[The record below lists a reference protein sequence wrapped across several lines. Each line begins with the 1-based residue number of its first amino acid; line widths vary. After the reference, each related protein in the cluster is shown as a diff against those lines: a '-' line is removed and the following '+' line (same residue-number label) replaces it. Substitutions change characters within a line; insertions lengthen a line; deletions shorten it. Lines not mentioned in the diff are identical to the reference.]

1 MGFFLALQFL
11 TRIPVPLKGEVS
23 PRMWGRSMAW
33 FPLVGLLLGGL
44 LWGGRWL
51 LLQWVSPPL
60 AAGLT
65 VALWV
70 LLSGG
75 LHLDGFIDCCDAL
88 WAALP
93 APRRL
98 EVLKDVHVGAY
109 GLLGAI
115 LLLGLKGLALAEL
128 GVGWPLLLAPMLGRW
143 AMVYVTVAFPY
154 ARPTG
159 LGKMFKDAVGP
170 REVIIGAVKALVVVL
185 VVGWWRGL
193 LLAALSWLVAGLLG
207 WWAARKLGGGIT
219 GDVYGMVCEMVEL
232 AVLLAAAAIHA

>member
-1 MGFFLALQFL
+1 MGLLLALQFL
-11 TRIPVPLKGEVS
+11 TRIPVSVKGEVS
-23 PRMWGRSMAW
+23 TRMWGRSMAW
-33 FPLVGLLLGGL
+33 FPVVGLLLGGL
-44 LWGGRWL
+44 LWGGQWL
-51 LLQWVSPPL
+51 ARQWVSLPL
-60 AAGLT
+60 SAGLV

-128 GVGWPLLLAPMLGRW
+128 RAGWPVLLAPVLGRW
-143 AMVYVTVAFPY
+143 AMVYVTVVFPY

-170 REVIIGAVKALVVVL
+170 REVVIGALTALFVAL

-193 LLAALSWLVAGLLG
+193 LLAALSWLVGWFLG
-207 WWAARKLGGGIT
+207 GWSARRLGGGIT
-219 GDVYGMVCEMVEL
+219 GDVYGMVCELVEL
-232 AVLLAAAAIHA
+232 AVLLGAAALHV